1 MVTLRSLARNIVD
14 RTPTD
19 ELAPALRDL
28 ADVID
33 LMTVA
38 STANEPAPETLR
50 SGDSERLAAQIR
62 EEIQWER

>member
-1 MVTLRSLARNIVD
+1 MTLRSLAMDIVD

-33 LMTVA
+33 LMTIA
-38 STANEPAPETLR
+38 SAPVEPAPETLR
-50 SGDSERLAAQIR
+50 SGDSERIAAQIR